1 MDAIDYLRNARPGF
15 RLAYFEV
22 FNWGTFDSARGQIYR
37 MEPQGRTALL
47 VGQNGSGKST
57 LVDALL
63 TLLVQ
68 PGVRN
73 YNVAAGSKKRERD
86 ERSYIKGACGSASN
100 EEDSGAVTEYLRPD
114 ANHFSILLA
123 CFRRD
128 DTGQAV
134 SVAQVLYLAKDGTV
148 EKTYAL
154 SNEERSIANDL
165 ANLNRTERMGHQL
178 QQRGFRVTGKYTE
191 YFGWLSQMLHMRAKA
206 LDMFNQTVAVK
217 DIQSLNRFIRDH
229 MLEERP
235 WQEKIDNLLTH
246 FSQLSQAYQSLIR
259 TRKQVE
265 QLIPL
270 EQLVSSITTLDE
282 QYVQKQATLDA
293 TEAFFC
299 HKTIECLTPQIERV
313 QKDVVS
319 ARHRVAELQT
329 RMDELDD
336 TQRRLKNEIES
347 GGGERLREIPRMID
361 SEQERLEIK
370 QKAEKALMDHLR
382 SVKFSDKLADVKQ
395 FTLRREQLDSLQ
407 TQLYSAAKEMENQ
420 RAPVLLELSKIRAA
434 LKSEQTEIDS
444 LKGRHGN
451 IPPWLFDLRMKI
463 AASIGLTDY
472 ELPFA
477 AELIAVRDEFRDWQS
492 SIEMVLR
499 PLALSLLVP
508 EKIYSRVSQWIE
520 ENRLQDGEGRGQ
532 RLVYLKVGSRVKSDS
547 DLDQLHPLSLIRRI
561 ELREGHPMESWLRAE
576 LSDRFDFR
584 CCETM
589 QEFQSSPRLAV
600 TRQRHTKVGDQR
612 HEKDDRERTSDP
624 RSFIL
629 GWNNREKKKQLT
641 ASISEL
647 TAREQNIR
655 SQLKSLDDTIAT
667 TRQQIAS
674 VESALKFRDYSE
686 IDWRRHEAV
695 IAELR
700 SEAKQLV
707 NQDDAG
713 RVLHQRLEEAIQAKG
728 ELQKERDGLM
738 AKIGQ
743 YESQLGDARKILER
757 ARMNTADRKSSA
769 NPKKDKQSFAILE
782 ASLPARPLFWDELR
796 QLELD
801 RTKQFHAELLQLNS
815 QRDPLKLDLAKLQ
828 QRFMND
834 FPELAVDLQA
844 NERYDDNF
852 LGLLESL
859 RNDNLPRLERRFKER
874 LNEKVIQ
881 EIGIFHANLQTEKQD
896 LLSRINALNVSLQ
909 QLEYH
914 PGTFMRLEPRAVNDP
929 EIKAFQASLRECLG
943 DVSNNENEL
952 EVRFQRIEKLIQKLR
967 DEERW
972 RDKVT
977 DVRRWFDFGAREVEL
992 ATGLERSYY
1001 EDSAGQSGGE
1011 KAKLAFTILVA
1022 AIAYQYN
1029 IDPLQ
1034 TNQDRFH
1041 FVVVDEMFSKVDDRY
1056 AEYAL
1061 QLFEKFGLQLLIVA
1075 PLDAKARVTESYVG
1089 CYLHTVKDERTKTS
1103 EIITMSAAEYEE
1115 AMVTSAVRKGKKGSV
1130 RRIDPPHAGPP
1141 KPR

>member
-1 MDAIDYLRNARPGF
+1 MDAIDYLRNARPGY

-22 FNWGTFDSARGQIYR
+22 FNWGTFDSSRGQIYR

-100 EEDSGAVTEYLRPD
+100 EEDSGAVTEYLRPN

-148 EKTYAL
+148 EKTYAV
-154 SNEERSIANDL
+154 SNEERTIANDL
-165 ANLNRTERMGHQL
+165 ANLNRTERIGQQL
-178 QQRGFRVTGKYTE
+178 QQRGFRATGKYTE

-235 WQEKIDNLLTH
+235 WQEKIDSLLTH
-246 FSQLSQAYQSLIR
+246 FSQLSQAYQSLVR
-259 TRKQVE
+259 TRRQVE
-265 QLIPL
+265 QLMPV
-270 EQLVSSITTLDE
+270 EQLGSSIAKLDE
-282 QYVQKQATLDA
+282 QYAQTQATLDA

-299 HKTIECLTPQIERV
+299 YKTVECLTPQIERV
-313 QKDVVS
+313 TKDVVA
-319 ARHRVAELQT
+319 ARHRVGELQT
-329 RMDELDD
+329 RMEELDD
-336 TQRRLKNEIES
+336 VQRRLKNEIEG
-347 GGGERLREIPRMID
+347 GGGERLREIPRMINA
-361 SEQERLEIK
+361 ERERLETK
-370 QKAEKALMDHLR
+370 QKAEKALIDQLR
-382 SVKFSDKLADVKQ
+382 AVKLSVKLADAKQ
-395 FTLRREQLDSLQ
+395 FALRRQELEALHSQIQQS
-407 TQLYSAAKEMENQ
+407 AKELENQ
-420 RAPVLLELSKIRAA
+420 RGPQLLELSRIRTS
-434 LKSEQTEIDS
+434 LKAEQAEIDS

-463 AASIGLTDY
+463 AVALGLTDY
-472 ELPFA
+472 DLPFA
-477 AELIAVRDEFRDWQS
+477 AELIAVRDEFSDWQS

-508 EKIYSRVSQWIE
+508 EKHYSRVSQWIE
-520 ENRLQDGEGRGQ
+520 DNRLQDGEGRGQ
-532 RLVYLKVGSRVKSDS
+532 RLVYLRVASRAKSDS
-547 DLDQLHPLSLIRRI
+547 KLDQLHPSSLLRRI
-561 ELREGHPMESWLRAE
+561 ELREGHPMEAWLRAE
-576 LSDRFDFR
+576 ISDRFDFR

-589 QEFQSSPRLAV
+589 QEFHSSPRLAV

-641 ASISEL
+641 SSITEL
-647 TAREQNIR
+647 TTREQSVR
-655 SQLKSLDDTIAT
+655 SQLKLLDDTIAT
-667 TRQQIAS
+667 TRQQIAC
-674 VESALKFRDYSE
+674 VESALKFREYAE
-686 IDWRRHEAV
+686 IDWRSHDAT
-695 IAELR
+695 IAELQA
-700 SEAKQLV
+700 EARQLV
-707 NQDDAG
+707 NKNDAG
-713 RVLHQRLEEAIQAKG
+713 RVLNQRLEEAIQSKA
-728 ELQKERDGLM
+728 ELQQERDNLM
-738 AKIGQ
+738 AKIGE
-743 YESQLGDARKILER
+743 YESQLADARKILER
-757 ARMNTADRKSSA
+757 ARLKLADRKSSVSA
-769 NPKKDKQSFAILE
+769 KKDKQSFAILE
-782 ASLPARPLFWDELR
+782 ESLPKRTLFWDELR

-815 QRDPLKLDLAKLQ
+815 QRDPLKLELAKLQ

-859 RNDNLPRLERRFKER
+859 RTDNLPRLEKRFKER

-914 PGTFMRLEPRAVNDP
+914 PGTYMRLEPRTVSDP
-929 EIKAFQASLRECLG
+929 EIKAFQSSLRECLG
-943 DVSNNENEL
+943 EVSNDENDL
-952 EVRFQRIEKLIQKLR
+952 ETRFQRIEKLIQKLR

-1034 TNQDRFH
+1034 ANQDRFH

-1115 AMVTSAVRKGKKGSV
+1115 AMVTSAVRKGKKASI
-1130 RRIDPPHAGPP
+1130 RRVDPPHPGPA